1 MAASPW
7 PVIHAERGALADDLS
22 GLSDAQWQT
31 PSLCSGWSVHDLLA
45 HIVATAE
52 TTKLGFFGRFAG
64 SGFNFGKMADKEVAE
79 GTKAGPAATLT
90 ALRAVQNFTKS
101 PPGPVDSWLGETLIH
116 SEDIRRPLG
125 IKREYPI
132 DAVVRTLD
140 FYKGSNLI
148 VGAKKRIA
156 GLTLRAAD
164 ADWSTGSG
172 PEVSGPA
179 MSLLL
184 ATTGRSAALDDLSG
198 DGVETL
204 RSRMS

>member
-7 PVIHAERGALADDLS
+7 PVIHAERGALVDDLS
-22 GLSDAQWQT
+22 ALTDAQWQT

-45 HIVATAE
+45 HIVATAN
-52 TTKLGFFGRFAG
+52 TGKLNFLGRFAG
-64 SGFNFGKMADKEVAE
+64 SGFNFTKLAAKEVAD
-79 GTKAGPAATLT
+79 GTAGGPQATLS
-90 ALRAVQNFTKS
+90 AMRAAQNNTMC

-125 IKREYPI
+125 IKHEHPA

-140 FYKGSNLI
+140 FYKKSNLI

-156 GLTLRAAD
+156 GLTLRASD

-172 PEVSGPA
+172 PEVSGPVL
-179 MSLLL
+179 SLLL
-184 ATTGRSAALDDLSG
+184 AMTGRAAVVEDLSG
-198 DGVETL
+198 DGVESL
-204 RSRMS
+204 RERM